1 MSYIGRL
8 PIKIPEEVSILVE
21 KDNKSIT
28 VKGPHGELSVA
39 EISGITYNTNPEETM
54 LHVSLEDKKY
64 KRFWGLARTL
74 VSNNIIGV
82 SRQFI
87 LKLELIGVGYRV
99 SVQEANPTVLELKLG
114 YSHDILLD
122 IPSDIK
128 VECLGPDK
136 ARNQIVLSGKDKD
149 LLSKFAFKIKSFRP
163 PEPYKGKGILY
174 ATEKIQLKEGKK
186 K

>member
-8 PIKIPEEVSILVE
+8 PIKIPEEVSV
-21 KDNKSIT
+21 SIAGDQKT
-28 VKGPHGELSVA
+28 VVVKGPCGELSSK
-39 EISGITYNTNPEETM
+39 EISGITYEIDSEGSALNV
-54 LHVSLEDKKY
+54 LLEDKKY

-163 PEPYKGKGILY
+163 PEPYKGKGIKFVD
-174 ATEKIQLKEGKK
+174 ESIRRKEGKK

>member
-54 LHVSLEDKKY
+54 LNVSLEDKKY

-74 VSNNIIGV
+74 VANNIIGV
-82 SRQFI
+82 SRQFT
-87 LKLELIGVGYRV
+87 LKLELIGVGYRA
-99 SVQEANPTVLELKLG
+99 ELLKEENRVLELQLG
-114 YSHDILLD
+114 FSHNILLD
-122 IPSDIK
+122 IPEGIT
-128 VECLGPDK
+128 VECDPK
-136 ARNQIVLSGKDKD
+136 KKISIVLIGNNKD
-149 LLSKFAFKIKSFRP
+149 LLSQFAAKIRSFRP
-163 PEPYKGKGILY
+163 PEPYKGKGIKFVN
-174 ATEKIQLKEGKK
+174 ESIRRKEGKK

>member
-8 PIKIPEEVSILVE
+8 PIKIPEEVSV
-21 KDNKSIT
+21 SIAGDQKT
-28 VKGPHGELSVA
+28 VVVKGPCGELSSK
-39 EISGITYNTNPEETM
+39 EISGITYKIDSEGSALNV
-54 LHVSLEDKKY
+54 LLEDKKY

-87 LKLELIGVGYRV
+87 LKLELVGVGYRV

-136 ARNQIVLSGKDKD
+136 ARNQIVLSGNDKD
-149 LLSKFAFKIKSFRP
+149 LLSKFASKIRNYRP
-163 PEPYKGKGILY
+163 PEPYKGKGVKF
-174 ATEKIQLKEGKK
+174 ANESVRRKEGKK

>member
-8 PIKIPEEVSILVE
+8 PIKIPEEVSV
-21 KDNKSIT
+21 SIAGDQKT
-28 VKGPHGELSVA
+28 VVVKGPCGELSSK
-39 EISGITYNTNPEETM
+39 EISGITYKIDSEGSALNV
-54 LHVSLEDKKY
+54 LLEDKKY

-128 VECLGPDK
+128 QILWQPILKVELVQGKYPLFDWSS
-136 ARNQIVLSGKDKD
+136 RTRQIHTYVNPNIYLK
-149 LLSKFAFKIKSFRP
+149 
-163 PEPYKGKGILY
+163 ILY
-174 ATEKIQLKEGKK
+174 L
-186 K
+186 

>member
-39 EISGITYNTNPEETM
+39 EISGITYNTNLEETM

-74 VSNNIIGV
+74 VANNIIGV
-82 SRQFI
+82 SRQFT
-87 LKLELIGVGYRV
+87 LKLELIGVGYRA
-99 SVQEANPTVLELKLG
+99 ELLKEENRILELQLG
-114 YSHDILLD
+114 FSHNILLD
-122 IPSDIK
+122 IPEGIT
-128 VECLGPDK
+128 VECDPK
-136 ARNQIVLSGKDKD
+136 KKISIVLIGNNKD
-149 LLSKFAFKIKSFRP
+149 LLSQFAAKIRSFRS
-163 PEPYKGKGILY
+163 PEPYKGKGIKFVN
-174 ATEKIQLKEGKK
+174 ESIRRKEGKK

>member
-54 LHVSLEDKKY
+54 LNVSLEDKKY

-74 VSNNIIGV
+74 VANNIIGV
-82 SRQFI
+82 SRQFT
-87 LKLELIGVGYRV
+87 LKLELIGVGYRA
-99 SVQEANPTVLELKLG
+99 ELLKEENRVLELQLG
-114 YSHDILLD
+114 FSHNILLD
-122 IPSDIK
+122 IPEGIT
-128 VECLGPDK
+128 VECDPK
-136 ARNQIVLSGKDKD
+136 
-149 LLSKFAFKIKSFRP
+149 
-163 PEPYKGKGILY
+163 
-174 ATEKIQLKEGKK
+174 KENKYSTYWK
-186 K
+186 